1 MPESFRARKFMP
13 ERPPLAESEAGF
25 KVEKAMKARLFARL
39 REAEAGKIERK
50 FHVNDREIALPA
62 N

>member
-1 MPESFRARKFMP
+1 MP